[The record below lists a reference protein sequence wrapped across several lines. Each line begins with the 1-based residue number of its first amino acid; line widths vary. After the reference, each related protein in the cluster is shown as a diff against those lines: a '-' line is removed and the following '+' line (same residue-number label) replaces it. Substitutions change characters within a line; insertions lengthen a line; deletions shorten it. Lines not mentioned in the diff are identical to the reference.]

1 MTEHIPRLRMLAGP
15 NGSGKSFL
23 VPSLATEVNM
33 GVIVNADEIEA
44 LLKAQYRQHTR
55 ILNLQQWQLTLTEQ
69 DLDAFRHSAIQG
81 SQPKLAQEQFS
92 RLRIEQNVLLFSRIK
107 VDSYLA
113 SRVAEFLRYA
123 LLAAKKSF
131 TFETVMS
138 HPSKL
143 DFLRDAQAAGYR
155 TYLYFVA
162 TEDPE
167 INIARVRAR
176 VKKKGHHV
184 DRDKIVSRY
193 ARTLDSL
200 FDAVRLVN
208 RAFLFDNSSD
218 APQLI
223 AEVEEGKRIEFK
235 TTIIPAWVDTY
246 FRQKVLQRQ

>member
-1 MTEHIPRLRMLAGP
+1 MLAGP

-23 VPSLATEVNM
+23 VDSLKQEVNL
-33 GVIVNADEIEA
+33 GVIVNADELEA
-44 LLKAQYRQHTR
+44 KLKTQYRRRTR
-55 ILNLQQWQLTLTEQ
+55 VLNLHDWDLSLTQ
-69 DLDAFRHSAIQG
+69 HDLDAFVATEDPSPQL
-81 SQPKLAQEQFS
+81 PLAHQQLQK
-92 RLRIEQNVLLFSRIK
+92 LRIEENVLLFTDVK

-123 LLAAKKSF
+123 LLASRQSF

-143 DFLRDAQAAGYR
+143 DFLRDAKAVGFR

-167 INIARVRAR
+167 INVARVRAR
-176 VKKKGHHV
+176 VQKKGHDV
-184 DRDKIVSRY
+184 NRDKIISRY

-208 RAFLFDNSSD
+208 RAFIFDNSAT

-223 AEVEEGKRIEFK
+223 VEVEEGRKVSFK
-235 TTIIPAWVDTY
+235 TEVIPAWVDTY
-246 FRQKVLQRQ
+246 FRQKALRK

>member
-1 MTEHIPRLRMLAGP
+1 MD
-15 NGSGKSFL
+15 
-23 VPSLATEVNM
+23 SLKQEVNL

-44 LLKAQYRQHTR
+44 KLKAQHRRRTR
-55 ILNLQQWQLTLTEQ
+55 VLNLHDWSLSLTQQ
-69 DLDAFRHSAIQG
+69 DLEAFVVVENAA
-81 SQPKLAQEQFS
+81 SQLQPAYQQLQK
-92 RLRIEQNVLLFSRIK
+92 LRIEENVLLFTGVK

-123 LLAAKKSF
+123 LLTARQSF

-143 DFLRDAQAAGYR
+143 AFLRDAQTAGFR

-167 INIARVRAR
+167 INVGRVRAR
-176 VKKKGHHV
+176 VQKKGHDV
-184 DRDKIVSRY
+184 ARDKIISRY

-208 RAFLFDNSSD
+208 RAFIFDNSYA

-223 AEVEEGKRIEFK
+223 AEIEEGKRVDFK
-235 TTIIPAWVDTY
+235 TTSIPAWVDTY
-246 FRQKVLQRQ
+246 FRQKALRKA

>member
-1 MTEHIPRLRMLAGP
+1 M
-15 NGSGKSFL
+15 
-23 VPSLATEVNM
+23 
-33 GVIVNADEIEA
+33 
-44 LLKAQYRQHTR
+44 
-55 ILNLQQWQLTLTEQ
+55 
-69 DLDAFRHSAIQG
+69 
-81 SQPKLAQEQFS
+81 
-92 RLRIEQNVLLFSRIK
+92 
-107 VDSYLA
+107 
-113 SRVAEFLRYA
+113 
-123 LLAAKKSF
+123 
-131 TFETVMS
+131 
-138 HPSKL
+138 
-143 DFLRDAQAAGYR
+143 
-155 TYLYFVA
+155 A

-223 AEVEEGKRIEFK
+223 AEVEQGKRIEFK
-235 TTIIPAWVDTY
+235 TTTIPAWVDTY

>member
-1 MTEHIPRLRMLAGP
+1 M
-15 NGSGKSFL
+15 
-23 VPSLATEVNM
+23 
-33 GVIVNADEIEA
+33 
-44 LLKAQYRQHTR
+44 
-55 ILNLQQWQLTLTEQ
+55 
-69 DLDAFRHSAIQG
+69 
-81 SQPKLAQEQFS
+81 
-92 RLRIEQNVLLFSRIK
+92 RIEQNVLLFARIK

-123 LLAAKKSF
+123 LLAAKQSF

-143 DFLRDAQAAGYR
+143 EFLRDAQAAGYR

-218 APQLI
+218 APQLV

-235 TTIIPAWVDTY
+235 TTTIPAWVDTY
-246 FRQKVLQRQ
+246 FRQKVLRRQ